1 MNAKLHQCSRFTPT
15 VLIGLIL
22 GLAGSPSH
30 AAPAAEQS
38 SSPGELTNQPTKA
51 ANHHRKVTLAKV
63 RDDDYP
69 TKPQQE
75 VRTLRQK

>member
-1 MNAKLHQCSRFTPT
+1 MNAKFHQCRRFTPT

-22 GLAGSPSH
+22 GLGSSPSH
-30 AAPAAEQS
+30 AAAEQS
-38 SSPGELTNQPTKA
+38 SSPDELTNQPTKV
-51 ANHHRKVTLAKV
+51 ANPHRKVTLAKV